1 MTLAGGTQSRLAD
14 HVDCG
19 VEVKAFPVGK
29 VHTLRAAHTMGRV
42 EGMTV
47 CILEKCMT
55 YRGTMVV
62 VDPGWVDLDLG
73 VPPAGRPHLRLHPI

>member
-42 EGMTV
+42 EGMTF

-55 YRGTMVV
+55 
-62 VDPGWVDLDLG
+62 
-73 VPPAGRPHLRLHPI
+73 